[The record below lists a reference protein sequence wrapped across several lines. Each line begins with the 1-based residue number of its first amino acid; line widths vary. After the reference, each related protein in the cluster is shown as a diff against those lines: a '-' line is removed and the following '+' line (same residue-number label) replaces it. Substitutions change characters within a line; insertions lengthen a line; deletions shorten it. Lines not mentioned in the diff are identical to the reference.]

1 MPDNYQVI
9 ARRWRPRR
17 FRELVGQEPIVQ
29 TLENAIHLNHIAHAF
44 LFIGPRGTG
53 KTSTARLLAMALNA
67 PENPSIDADPDV
79 EPCRSMFEGNC
90 LDVIEIDGASNN
102 SVEQIRD
109 LREACQYTPT
119 TCRFKIYIID
129 EVHMLSQAAFNALLK
144 TLEEP
149 PEHVKFIF
157 ATTEAYKIP
166 QTIISRCQCFEFK
179 PIAEEVIF
187 EKLQQITQQEGIEAE
202 PIALHRIAQIAE
214 GGMRDA
220 QSILE
225 QLTSFGDNHITEKAV
240 TDAYGLASGD
250 QILEIFRCVE
260 EQDYSAVIAL
270 SKTLKH
276 CNFYNLLSDLARA
289 IRRRLETLT
298 DTEDIA
304 RYLKFLEIVIQAQN
318 NALTVHTPEI
328 FFQLA
333 LARAI
338 EAFSLRSIAQIV
350 AELKNSTDTHKPE
363 SPQALLSSAPSSC
376 IAMCD
381 ASEEKSPQNEPEP
394 LSNPESLST
403 AFSDPSSTSNA
414 SKRISS
420 PKEALPKKENK
431 KSLNIGQLDEL
442 PEKTRQQLSELF
454 HIDS

>member
-17 FRELVGQEPIVQ
+17 FRELVGQEPIVR
-29 TLENAIHLNHIAHAF
+29 TLENAIHLNRIAHAF

-67 PENPSIDADPDV
+67 PETPSIDADPDM
-79 EPCRSMFEGNC
+79 EPCRSIFEGNC

-102 SVEQIRD
+102 SVEQIRN

-179 PIAEEVIF
+179 PIAEDVIV
-187 EKLQQITQQEGIEAE
+187 EKLQQITQQEGIETE

-225 QLTSFGDNHITEKAV
+225 QLTSFGDNRVTEKAV
-240 TDAYGLASGD
+240 TDAYGLASSE
-250 QILEIFRCVE
+250 QIQEIFRCVE
-260 EQDYSAVIAL
+260 EQDYGAIMAL
-270 SKTLKH
+270 TKTLER

-289 IRRRLETLT
+289 IRRKLEALT
-298 DTEDIA
+298 DSEDIA
-304 RYLKFLEIVIQAQN
+304 KYLKFLEIVIQAQN
-318 NALTVHTPEI
+318 EALTVHTPEV

-350 AELKNSTDTHKPE
+350 TALKDDGSESTHSDSELPSSFNSFNNSSNT
-363 SPQALLSSAPSSC
+363 PQMPSVTSTALSSSK
-376 IAMCD
+376 
-381 ASEEKSPQNEPEP
+381 ASPDKVNF
-394 LSNPESLST
+394 
-403 AFSDPSSTSNA
+403 FS
-414 SKRISS
+414 KQ
-420 PKEALPKKENK
+420 ENKDSK
-431 KSLNIGQLDEL
+431 KSLNIGDLNEL
-442 PEKTRQQLSELF
+442 PEETRQQLSELF